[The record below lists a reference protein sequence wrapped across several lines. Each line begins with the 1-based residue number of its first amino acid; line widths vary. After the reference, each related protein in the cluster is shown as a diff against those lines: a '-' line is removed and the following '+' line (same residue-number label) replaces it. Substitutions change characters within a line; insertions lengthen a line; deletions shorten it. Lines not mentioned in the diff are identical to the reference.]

1 MTLAELS
8 HVAVR
13 LGRSVILRDIDWSV
27 PEHTG
32 MVVLRGRSGA
42 GKTTLLHVLSGVI
55 RPVAGDV
62 TVLGVDLVRASPAM
76 RRGLRR
82 SRLAHVYQ
90 DFRLVPELTAAE
102 NVALPLWLQGVSAA
116 ESRGRAQSALEAVD
130 LARLSSRLPRE
141 LSGGEQQRVAMARVI
156 AVEPQLILADEPTAN
171 LDDES
176 TQRIASL
183 LRQQLAAGRS
193 VIVAT
198 HDHRLYQ
205 VEDLVFDI
213 EDGVLRAA

>member
-1 MTLAELS
+1 MTIADLS
-8 HVAVR
+8 HVTVR
-13 LGRSVILRDIDWSV
+13 LGRAVILRDIDWSV
-27 PEHTG
+27 PEHPG
-32 MVVLRGRSGA
+32 MIVLRGRSGA

-55 RPVAGDV
+55 RPAAGDV
-62 TVLGVDLVRASPAM
+62 TVLGVDLVRASPAA

-82 SRLAHVYQ
+82 SGLAHVYQ

-102 NVALPLWLQGVSAA
+102 NVALPLWLQGASAG
-116 ESRGRAQSALEAVD
+116 ESRRRAQSALEAVD

-156 AVEPQLILADEPTAN
+156 AAEPRLILADEPTAN

-176 TQRIASL
+176 TRRIALL
-183 LRQQLAAGRS
+183 LRHQLAAGRS

-198 HDHRLYQ
+198 HDHRLYGAD
-205 VEDLVFDI
+205 DLLFSL